1 MIYIKRLVIENVKSF
16 VGEHAFEFGRGLNFI
31 AGDNNGG
38 KSSLLEALVYLIE
51 GPSKISPGHLKT
63 IGATEPMRVTLDI
76 AGDLNAHLSQ
86 EKFVKF
92 RDYMFDVEGEP
103 RLRLQRADHDRT
115 VEQGGKRIDLDGKK
129 ITFWRRATQQFENPT
144 GIDALAKSLLE
155 LEPVWADTVPS
166 DVIDFGTTKTLGRLM
181 AAATRRFVGQ
191 AKWEAFEKAHKEAFG
206 VGEGT
211 LASET
216 AAIATNLQN
225 LISDQYG
232 TAQFRF
238 NFALPDPTIFAKMGE
253 LLVDDG
259 AGETPVGGKGT
270 GMQRAITLGMIQLY
284 ARSES
289 LAANAERPLILLLD
303 EPETWLHPGAQL
315 KLGAAL
321 KTIAAREQLFV
332 VTHSPFLLRHFSSGE
347 DVLVVLAGK
356 AGGRAVSY
364 AHELGLVRLGAPSWA
379 EINFRAFGISSPEF
393 HDELYGE
400 VVAHL
405 KPMHPKGPNEAA
417 IDDFLFAEGV
427 ARTHFWKR
435 DHHNAGPGDKRTACV
450 YIRNAVHHPE
460 NPHNAPFT
468 EVELEA
474 STRALLAVVSKLKAT
489 AFSEEEEAAA

>member
-1 MIYIKRLVIENVKSF
+1 MIYIKRLVVENVKSF
-16 VGEHAFEFGRGLNFI
+16 EGEHAFDFGHGLNFI

-38 KSSLLEALVYLIE
+38 KSSLLEALIYLME
-51 GPSKISPGHLKT
+51 GPSKIAPALLKT
-63 IGATEPMRVTLDI
+63 IGATTPLRVTVDI
-76 AGDLNAHLSQ
+76 AGDVNAHLLQ

-92 RDYMFDVEGEP
+92 RDYMFEVEGET

-115 VEQGGKRIDLDGKK
+115 VEQGTKRVALDGKK
-129 ITFWRRATQQFENPT
+129 ITFWRQDAKQFENPT

-155 LEPVWADTVPS
+155 LEPVWADTAPS

-181 AAATRRFVGQ
+181 AAATQRFVGQ
-191 AKWEAFEKAHKEAFG
+191 AKWEAFEKAHEDAFG

-216 AAIATNLQN
+216 AAIASDLQQ
-225 LISDQYG
+225 LIADQYG
-232 TAQFRF
+232 AARFRF
-238 NFALPDPTIFAKMGE
+238 NFALPDPTAFAKMGE

-289 LAANAERPLILLLD
+289 LAASAERPLILLLD

-321 KTIAAREQLFV
+321 KTIAAREQIFV
-332 VTHSPFLLRHFSSGE
+332 VTHSPFLLRRFSSGE

-356 AGGRAVSY
+356 AEDRAVSY
-364 AHELGLVRLGAPSWA
+364 AHELGLVWPGVPTWA

-405 KPMHPKGPNEAA
+405 KQAHPNGPKEPV
-417 IDDFLFAEGV
+417 IDDFLVAEGV
-427 ARTHFWKR
+427 ARTHVWKR
-435 DHHNAGPGDKRTACV
+435 DHHNAGPGDKRTVCV

-460 NPHNAPFT
+460 NPHNVPFS
-468 EVELEA
+468 EDELET
-474 STRALLAVVSKLKAT
+474 STRALLEVVGRLKET
-489 AFSEEEEAAA
+489 ASSENEEDAA